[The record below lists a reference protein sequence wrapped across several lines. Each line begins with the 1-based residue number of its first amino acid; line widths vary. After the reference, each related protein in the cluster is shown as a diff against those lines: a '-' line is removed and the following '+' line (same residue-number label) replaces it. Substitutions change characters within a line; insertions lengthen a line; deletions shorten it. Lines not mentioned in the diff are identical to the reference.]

1 MDMEPVTGL
10 SVGIAICTAVWAV
23 VEKLVTARKIDQ
35 FRAELKQSEILFSG
49 YHKQRMASLLTVYRA
64 CIKLKVISKAAI
76 GRIEIKQIKNLDR
89 ETEWIIAAKAAILA
103 IEEYKLFAE
112 SEEKNLMGIV
122 LTKASTLFNDMHIT
136 AEMIKAYHIDADG
149 DMEIDDY
156 DRMVELSDQKK
167 VKSYKE
173 ILERMVRT
181 IEQLEEL
188 FSESFETY
196 NKAA

>member
-1 MDMEPVTGL
+1 
-10 SVGIAICTAVWAV
+10 
-23 VEKLVTARKIDQ
+23 
-35 FRAELKQSEILFSG
+35 
-49 YHKQRMASLLTVYRA
+49 MASLLTVYRA